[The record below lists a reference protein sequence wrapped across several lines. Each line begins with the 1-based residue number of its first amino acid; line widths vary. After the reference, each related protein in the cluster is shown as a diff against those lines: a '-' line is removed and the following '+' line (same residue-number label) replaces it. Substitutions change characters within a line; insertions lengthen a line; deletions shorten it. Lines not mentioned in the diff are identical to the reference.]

1 MSELGVSVVI
11 PTLNRDGFLHDS
23 INDMIKQ
30 DYSKFEI
37 IIVDQSD
44 KISPE
49 IEKLTQEHGSIVR
62 YYHNVGFKG
71 LPQARNFGWQNAKY
85 EIVLYI
91 DDDIRAD
98 NNLIKNHAECYV
110 DADVVLVAGGIDE
123 QHRGLD
129 DKEPTGSFN
138 PWTCTPHRG
147 FASKRDQIVNH
158 VPGGNFSVR
167 KDIIEKVNGVD
178 ETLNIGAALYE
189 ETDFSLRVKKLNK
202 KILFK
207 ANARL
212 LHLAADTGGCRVTND
227 IPKYMKGLAHNRS
240 LVISRHLKVYH
251 KFTAYIRLLLLG
263 LSYSRSAKSIKPFFT
278 TIEGIMAGRKA
289 GLQPVVCGNYRIK
302 EQ

>member
-1 MSELGVSVVI
+1 MSRLGVSVVI
-11 PTLNRDGFLHDS
+11 PTLNRDGFLYDS
-23 INDMIKQ
+23 ISDMIKQ
-30 DYSKFEI
+30 DYPTFEI

-44 KISPE
+44 NLNNE
-49 IEKLTQEHGSIVR
+49 IEKLVKDNSDLVR
-62 YYHNVGFKG
+62 YYRDVGFKG

-85 EIVLYI
+85 EIILYI

-98 NNLIKNHAECYV
+98 NNLIKNHAECYE
-110 DADVVLVAGGIDE
+110 DSEVVLVAGGIDE

-129 DKEPTGSFN
+129 DKEPSGSFN

-147 FASKRDQIVNH
+147 FASKRDQIVSH
-158 VPGGNFSVR
+158 VPGGNFSVK
-167 KDIIEKVNGVD
+167 KDIIEKIKGVD

-189 ETDFSLRVKKLNK
+189 ETDFSLRIKKLNK

-251 KFTAYIRLLLLG
+251 KFTAYARLLLLG
-263 LSYSRSAKSIKPFFT
+263 LSYSRSDKSLKPFLS

-289 GLQPVVCGNYRIK
+289 GQGAIVCNNYKIK